1 MEQKINSQSKAGLE
15 LANNVAAILEE
26 KGDIYGKQQRY
37 NLFITK
43 MTQLRKNEQRFK
55 TRANLVYKRM
65 QTAPAF
71 ATNPIK
77 EILKQYNDLIG
88 SGSRGFDCEVMACSM
103 EHLEN
108 AIMARGNHPK
118 GTFMDYSSMSEM
130 DQSWRMQKIQEDLK
144 FALERSEHA
153 HFSGKNMGRVS
164 RSLANMGYKNT

>member
-1 MEQKINSQSKAGLE
+1 MS
-15 LANNVAAILEE
+15 AIVEDR
-26 KGDIYGKQQRY
+26 GDIFGKKQRY
-37 NLFITK
+37 DLFITK
-43 MTQLRKNEQRFK
+43 MTQLCKNEHRFK
-55 TRANLVYKRM
+55 NRSKLVYKKM

-108 AIMARGNHPK
+108 AVMARGNQPK

-130 DQSWRMQKIQEDLK
+130 D
-144 FALERSEHA
+144 
-153 HFSGKNMGRVS
+153 
-164 RSLANMGYKNT
+164 